1 MVRVIDDADHPF
13 PTRNSKHPSSP
24 RKMMMGTITKQE
36 RGQQQERLIIR
47 VRSEERDENDDET
60 RRTCCLIDALKVE
73 MRANAEALWAIV
85 DCIIVSRIS
94 LCVSFC
100 RKRVRVK

>member
-13 PTRNSKHPSSP
+13 PTRNSKHPSP
-24 RKMMMGTITKQE
+24 RKMMMDDYKTREDNKRLIRQCAQE
-36 RGQQQERLIIR
+36 R
-47 VRSEERDENDDET
+47 ENDDET
-60 RRTCCLIDALKVE
+60 RRTCLIDALKVE

-100 RKRVRVK
+100 SGVRVK

>member
-1 MVRVIDDADHPF
+1 M
-13 PTRNSKHPSSP
+13 
-24 RKMMMGTITKQE
+24 
-36 RGQQQERLIIR
+36 
-47 VRSEERDENDDET
+47 RSEERDENDDET

-85 DCIIVSRIS
+85 DCIVSRT

-100 RKRVRVK
+100 SGVRIMIHVGIYFLFHDH

>member
-1 MVRVIDDADHPF
+1 MRFPNLTDDEVEA
-13 PTRNSKHPSSP
+13 R
-24 RKMMMGTITKQE
+24 E
-36 RGQQQERLIIR
+36 
-47 VRSEERDENDDET
+47 SENDDDET

>member
-13 PTRNSKHPSSP
+13 PTRNSKHPSP
-24 RKMMMGTITKQE
+24 RKMMMDDYKTRE
-36 RGQQQERLIIR
+36 RTTTRETNPR

-60 RRTCCLIDALKVE
+60 RRTCCLNDALKVE

-85 DCIIVSRIS
+85 DCIVSRT